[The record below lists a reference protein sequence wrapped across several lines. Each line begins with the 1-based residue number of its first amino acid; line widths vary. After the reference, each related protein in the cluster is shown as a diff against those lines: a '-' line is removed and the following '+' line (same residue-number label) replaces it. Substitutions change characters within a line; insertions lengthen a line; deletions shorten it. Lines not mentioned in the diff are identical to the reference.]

1 MMIKR
6 LNPPTKSMT
15 ESETEATL
23 QADMGR
29 FRFQNIR
36 TPVFDVLRFMVIT
49 LLIAMLSIIL
59 FVVNSIYA
67 FSISKAFE
75 HLPTSAIL
83 VAHECF
89 DY

>member
-1 MMIKR
+1 MTKR
-6 LNPPTKSMT
+6 SILPTKSMT

-23 QADMGR
+23 QADRGR

-36 TPVFDVLRFMVIT
+36 TPVFDVLRFMVIS

-59 FVVNSIYA
+59 FVVSSIYA

-83 VAHECF
+83 MEHECF